1 MSRLRLNFFQLGI
14 AALATAAVA
23 LAQSTPPPLPQPE
36 SEAVHRVASH
46 LACRC
51 GSCKDVVSCPMS
63 LQGCGFCN
71 PAKKKIAALQAA
83 GNSDQ
88 SIIDVFTKQFG
99 ADEYRAGP
107 NQSFLIVPYA
117 LLAAGLLAIFWF
129 IRRYYKGP
137 GQAPAVPN
145 TGLDRYRD
153 TIEKEMAK
161 LD

>member
-1 MSRLRLNFFQLGI
+1 MSRLKLSLGT
-14 AALATAAVA
+14 ALLAVVAVA
-23 LAQSTPPPLPQPE
+23 QTPRPQPE
-36 SEAVHRVASH
+36 SESVRRVASH

-71 PAKKKIAALQAA
+71 PAKKKIAAMQAA

-88 SIIDVFTKQFG
+88 SIIDVFTREFG
-99 ADEYRAGP
+99 PDEYRAGP
-107 NQSFLIVPYA
+107 NRSFLIVPYA
-117 LLAAGLLAIFWF
+117 LLAIGLLAIFWF
-129 IRRYYKGP
+129 IRRYYKGAGLP
-137 GQAPAVPN
+137 PTGAATDP
-145 TGLDRYRD
+145 GLDRYRD

>member
-1 MSRLRLNFFQLGI
+1 MVLL
-14 AALATAAVA
+14 AASAA
-23 LAQSTPPPLPQPE
+23 LAQSPLPQPE
-36 SEAVHRVASH
+36 SESVHRVASH

-71 PAKKKIAALQAA
+71 PAKKKIAAMQAA
-83 GNSDQ
+83 GSSDQ
-88 SIIDVFTKQFG
+88 SIIDVFTRQYG
-99 ADEYRAGP
+99 PDEYRAGP

-129 IRRYYKGP
+129 IRRYYRGSGP
-137 GQAPAVPN
+137 APAETVSP
-145 TGLDRYRD
+145 GLDRYKD